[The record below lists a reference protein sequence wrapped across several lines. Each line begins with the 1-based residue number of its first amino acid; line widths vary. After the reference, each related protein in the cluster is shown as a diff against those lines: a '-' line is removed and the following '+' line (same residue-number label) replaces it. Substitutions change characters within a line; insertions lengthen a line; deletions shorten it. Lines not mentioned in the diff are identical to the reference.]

1 MNMKKTIAGIVA
13 GAVAVS
19 AMATS
24 AFATETVHKTYRA
37 GTDTYAGT
45 AVFTVANPTSDK
57 IVATIDDGNADVTFK
72 YEVVDLTINGT
83 KYEGDAAKLYAKFAG
98 NVATITPIGIE
109 DGKPISMTVKAT
121 VDTGAD
127 KATKTAFDAAT
138 VGVTDGTSTIT
149 NVLWKASTTT
159 VTADKV
165 YMAIPTSL
173 TDLDLVNTETF
184 AGIDATIA
192 NDVADATGAKLVF
205 KIKDLK
211 PASTATSTDNGD
223 SFAQSVSFASAT
235 SEDLG
240 IMLNKTKKL
249 STAASIDKDAMTV
262 TFDWDTLLKN
272 SNISNAI
279 GEVSSISIIGKGV
292 LDDTFDNDNDA
303 FTDEIARYV
312 IESITVVTPDAAVTE
327 ATTTDA
333 DATTPAADDSNP
345 KTGAAPVALALIPA
359 ALAAVVVAKKRK

>member
-37 GTDTYAGT
+37 GTDTYTGT
-45 AVFTVANPTSDK
+45 AVFTGSVTTANT
-57 IVATIDDGNADVTFK
+57 NVTFTLPGN
-72 YEVVDLTINGT
+72 YTLADSFDVNYVTIAGT
-83 KYEGDAAKLYAKFAG
+83 KYEGDNADLYATVAAG
-98 NVATITPIGIE
+98 VVTVTPVVVDAGKAISVSITAKDTDAVA
-109 DGKPISMTVKAT
+109 DFYKY
-121 VDTGAD
+121 
-127 KATKTAFDAAT
+127 TKDDVSVAPVNF
-138 VGVTDGTSTIT
+138 TSYIFS
-149 NVLWKASTTT
+149 STTT
-159 VTADKV
+159 KVTADKV
-165 YMAIPTSL
+165 YMAIPTG
-173 TDLDLVNTETF
+173 TALDMDTVNDYTF
-184 AGIDATIA
+184 DGIDATIA
-192 NDVADATGAKLVF
+192 NDIASAKGAKLVF

-312 IESITVVTPDAAVTE
+312 IESITVVVPDQAAVVEETT
-327 ATTTDA
+327 ATATTDA
-333 DATTPAADDSNP
+333 PAATDDSNP

-359 ALAAVVVAKKRK
+359 ALAAVVIAKKRK